1 MQYNIP
7 TDFQEIRRSG
17 SHFKRPDD
25 QYGAFWSRTIVAEL
39 CSLHSSARILIHTF
53 AFESCVKVWMRLAYQ
68 NYGIGSGA
76 TN

>member
-1 MQYNIP
+1 M
-7 TDFQEIRRSG
+7 
-17 SHFKRPDD
+17 
-25 QYGAFWSRTIVAEL
+25 AEL

-68 NYGIGSGA
+68 NYEIGSDA